1 MNSRERVKKTLEF
14 SCPDRPARDLWALPG
29 ISMFRKHELDEILK
43 KYPTD
48 FVSPEFEYGKSEL
61 AKGTPYVKGTYIDE
75 WGCEWFVA
83 EDGIIGEV
91 KNPRIKEI
99 SEINHFKTPY
109 EILKNADFTKV
120 NESCGKTEKFVLT
133 GTTITIRP
141 FERMQFLLG
150 SEKLYVELGYGT
162 KEIYK
167 LKDILHEFFMKEL
180 ELWIKTDVDGISF
193 MDDWGSQ
200 NSLLIS
206 PDMWR
211 EIFKPMYKDYCD
223 LIHSRG
229 KYVFFHSDGNI
240 ESILP
245 ELIEIGIDALNSQ
258 LFCMNIEETGK
269 KYRGKIT
276 FWGEIDRQHLLP
288 FGTKEEIRKSVER
301 IKNTLYLKEGGIIAQ
316 CEFGIKDPV
325 ENIMTVFES
334 WDKQLH

>member
-1 MNSRERVKKTLEF
+1 
-14 SCPDRPARDLWALPG
+14 
-29 ISMFRKHELDEILK
+29 
-43 KYPTD
+43 
-48 FVSPEFEYGKSEL
+48 
-61 AKGTPYVKGTYIDE
+61 
-75 WGCEWFVA
+75 
-83 EDGIIGEV
+83 
-91 KNPRIKEI
+91 
-99 SEINHFKTPY
+99 
-109 EILKNADFTKV
+109 
-120 NESCGKTEKFVLT
+120 
-133 GTTITIRP
+133 
-141 FERMQFLLG
+141 MQFLLG